1 MEHVVKP
8 PSLSEPELPDAHQE
22 KGQGSEGKKTGLQK
36 RNPKYGEWKTRGERL
51 ISTGIGRK
59 SEQAAKELKS
69 LMSRDHTPD
78 CGRNLGCLC
87 RFTCSALSAGVS
99 RVPVWP
105 NSLATS

>member
-1 MEHVVKP
+1 MEHGVKP

-69 LMSRDHTPD
+69 FMSRLTHWK
-78 CGRNLGCLC
+78 RL
-87 RFTCSALSAGVS
+87 
-99 RVPVWP
+99 
-105 NSLATS
+105 